1 MAEDSSEIVR
11 EQSESVAATKQKVL
25 GDGPSFFQNQ
35 AYALSNQGMAGMQ
48 TINQAMISKAAES
61 MINTS
66 PAESAGDASMAGIL
80 AKMMQSTPPLTSGQ
94 SVPGQGVPGQG

>member
-11 EQSESVAATKQKVL
+11 EQSESVAATNLKVL
-25 GDGPSFFQNQ
+25 GDGPAFFQNQ
-35 AYALSNQGMAGMQ
+35 AYSLSNQGMAGMQ

-66 PAESAGDASMAGIL
+66 PAESAGDAAMAGIL
-80 AKMMQSTPPLTSGQ
+80 SKIMQTTPPLSSGQ
-94 SVPGQGVPGQG
+94 TVADQG